1 VITIH
6 LGTNDSREPPAT
18 AVAAMRALLKT
29 IGAALPTANVF
40 VASILRMPAAHGAFV
55 TQYNAAIPGLVQ
67 AAGGNFHYVPL
78 YENTSLVCGDNKHQY
93 SIGDGVHPN
102 PFGHLQVGSVFARTI
117 AATLCPAHTN
127 DHSC

>member
-1 VITIH
+1 
-6 LGTNDSREPPAT
+6 
-18 AVAAMRALLKT
+18 
-29 IGAALPTANVF
+29 
-40 VASILRMPAAHGAFV
+40 MPAAHGAFV